1 MRVVPAVDIKGGRC
15 VRLRQG
21 DLRQETVFDDDPVKS
36 ACRWRDARASLV
48 HVVDLDGAVAGRP
61 CTVPLLHKMT
71 EAGVA
76 VEFGGGVRNEEHAEQ
91 VMDAGVE
98 RVVVGTIA
106 EGDRDQL
113 VRLVTRCGPKLVAA
127 LDVRDGQVA
136 VDGWLRT
143 TASVPV
149 DCARAVEDEGV
160 SRLIVTSIARDGM
173 MTGPDLYI
181 TRQIAESVDIAVT
194 ASGGIATLDDVAA
207 VVQLEGSGVD
217 EMIIGRALYEGRFT
231 YSEACKAAGQKP

>member
-1 MRVVPAVDIKGGRC
+1 MRVVPAVDIRGGRC

-21 DLRQETVFDDDPVKS
+21 DLRHETVFNDDPVKA
-36 ACRWRDARASLV
+36 ACRWRDDRASLV

-61 CTVPLLHKMT
+61 CAVPLLHKMT

-91 VMDAGVE
+91 VLDAGVE
-98 RVVVGTIA
+98 RVVVGTLA
-106 EGDRDQL
+106 EGDMDQL
-113 VRLVTRCGPKLVAA
+113 VRLVARCGPKLVAA
-127 LDVRDGQVA
+127 LDVRDGRVA

-173 MTGPDLYI
+173 MTGPDLEV
-181 TRQIAESVDIAVT
+181 TRQIAESVDIPVT

-207 VVQLEGSGVD
+207 VVQLAGSGVD
-217 EMIIGRALYEGRFT
+217 EMIIGRAFYEGRFT